1 MSGLPNLIRLH
12 KWKLEE
18 HRRKLGDLEGL
29 ARSFGDQIR
38 GLEERTR
45 DEGKVA
51 RDAPEVAHAL
61 GGFVQAA
68 LAQREKLHS
77 SLADVER
84 EIAEMRGRV
93 GEAFRELKRYEVADA
108 RRRER
113 ARLATNRRE
122 RITEDEIGVDIY
134 RRKTGDGGG

>member
-1 MSGLPNLIRLH
+1 MSSFPNLIRLH

-29 ARSFGDQIR
+29 ARSFADQIR

-45 DEGKVA
+45 VEGNVA
-51 RDAPEVAHAL
+51 RDVPEVAHAL
-61 GGFVQAA
+61 GGFVQAS
-68 LAQREKLHS
+68 LAQREKLNS

-84 EIAEMRGRV
+84 EIAEMRARV
-93 GEAFRELKRYEVADA
+93 TDSFRELKRYEVADA

-122 RITEDEIGVDIY
+122 RIHEDDLGVEIY
-134 RRKTGDGGG
+134 RRRNAAKGG